1 MLSLENFLKAGIQ
14 VSVVKSM
21 STHSQHNIFSY
32 GTLWVTGLPK
42 HTYVVFTTNV

>member
-21 STHSQHNIFSY
+21 SAHTLSITFSLM
-32 GTLWVTGLPK
+32 GHCGQQA
-42 HTYVVFTTNV
+42 